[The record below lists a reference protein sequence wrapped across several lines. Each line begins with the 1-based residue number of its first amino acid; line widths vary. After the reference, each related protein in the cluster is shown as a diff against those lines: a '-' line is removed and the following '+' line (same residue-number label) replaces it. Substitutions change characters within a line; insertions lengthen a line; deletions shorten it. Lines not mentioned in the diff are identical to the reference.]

1 MNAIA
6 IPKNM
11 PGASHMRSTGDQ
23 EVTDEAE
30 TETHRLNRGK
40 SAGF

>member
-1 MNAIA
+1 
-6 IPKNM
+6 M
-11 PGASHMRSTGDQ
+11 PGASHVRPTGDQ

-30 TETHRLNRGK
+30 TETHRLNRDK

>member
-1 MNAIA
+1 MNATA
-6 IPKNM
+6 IPKDM
-11 PGASHMRSTGDQ
+11 PGASPMRSTGDQ
-23 EVTDEAE
+23 EVTYEAE